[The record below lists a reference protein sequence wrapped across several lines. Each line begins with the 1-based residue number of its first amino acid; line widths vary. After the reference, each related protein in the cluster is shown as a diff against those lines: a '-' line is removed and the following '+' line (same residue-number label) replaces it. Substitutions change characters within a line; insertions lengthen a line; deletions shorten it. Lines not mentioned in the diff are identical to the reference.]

1 MDVEEELHLEQH
13 ALRGMNEGS
22 TPQVADVRAHLAGGM
37 YNSAW
42 ERVLEH
48 VAQVFG
54 LGQEGFFEEVLVMQE
69 VEVKAMVHAVQDCA
83 RKDFFDFF

>member
-1 MDVEEELHLEQH
+1 MKQH

-22 TPQVADVRAHLAGGM
+22 TPQVADVRAHRTGGM

-54 LGQEGFFEEVLVMQE
+54 LGQEGFFLNQPWTRLMNHGGRSTI
-69 VEVKAMVHAVQDCA
+69 VHIME
-83 RKDFFDFF
+83 

>member
-1 MDVEEELHLEQH
+1 MDVEEELRLEQH

-37 YNSAW
+37 YDSAW
-42 ERVLEH
+42 ERVLER

-54 LGQEGFFEEVLVMQE
+54 LAPIFKERQALLRRHRKELRPTTRVDRG
-69 VEVKAMVHAVQDCA
+69 KTSRSAV
-83 RKDFFDFF
+83 